1 MMKEIF
7 KKIIIA
13 ILTLESKV
21 VLLRFK
27 PKIIAITGS
36 VGKTSTK
43 DAIFTALSSNL
54 KVRKNQK
61 SFNSEIG
68 TPLTILGLENA
79 WSDPILWIKNVFL
92 GLLVPFKKEYPE
104 WLILEVGAD
113 HPGDVSRVAKW
124 LKPNVV
130 VVTALPKVPV
140 HVEFFS
146 SPEALNE
153 EDLSIIKYMKEDGAL
168 VLNAD
173 DKLALAA
180 KEKFSGSV
188 LTYGSDST
196 ATVSYSNKNII
207 YLEKD
212 GAQLPVGISFKIS
225 HSGNSVPM
233 SLPKVLG
240 IQHILP
246 VVASI
251 AVGLS
256 QNVPFLDMVN
266 SFSKFDPPRGRM
278 NLILGKNNSI
288 VIDDTYNASPL
299 AMQKAVEV
307 LAEIET
313 NGNKIAVL
321 GDMLEIGQY
330 SAAEHKKI
338 GEQVAKS
345 KINLLITVGIRAQ
358 SIAEYAVI
366 SGMDKNSVYHFKDFK
381 DVSTLVLNNL
391 KPATVVLVK
400 GSQGIRLEKVVE
412 DIISEDL
419 NKSEVLVRQE
429 KDWLKR

>member
-1 MMKEIF
+1 MKEIF
-7 KKIIIA
+7 KKIIIF

-21 VLLRFK
+21 VLFRFK

-43 DAIFTALSSNL
+43 DAIFTALSNNL

-79 WSDPILWIKNVFL
+79 WSDPILWIKNIFL

-104 WLILEVGAD
+104 WLILEVGSD

-124 LKPNVV
+124 IKPNVV

-153 EDLSIIKYMKEDGAL
+153 EDLSIIEYMKKDGTL
-168 VLNAD
+168 ILNAD

-180 KEKFSGSV
+180 KEKFSGTV
-188 LTYGSDST
+188 LTYGSEST

-207 YLEKD
+207 YMENE
-212 GAQLPVGISFKIS
+212 GVRLPVGLSFKIS

-240 IQHILP
+240 VQHILP

-299 AMQKAVEV
+299 AMQKAIEV

-330 SAAEHKKI
+330 SASEHKKI
-338 GEQVAKS
+338 GEQVAKL
-345 KINLLITVGIRAQ
+345 KINLLVTVGIRAQ
-358 SIAEYAVI
+358 SIAESALEY
-366 SGMDKNSVYHFKDFK
+366 GMDKNSVYHFKDFK
-381 DVSTLVLNNL
+381 DVSTLILNNL
-391 KPATVVLVK
+391 KPATVVLLK

-412 DIISEDL
+412 NIISEDL
-419 NKSEVLVRQE
+419 DKSEVLVRQE

>member
-1 MMKEIF
+1 MIKEIF
-7 KKIIIA
+7 KKIITA
-13 ILTLESKV
+13 ILTIESKV

-43 DAIFTALSSNL
+43 DAIFTSLSNSL

-61 SFNSEIG
+61 SFNSELG

-79 WSDPILWIKNVFL
+79 WSDPILWIKNIFL

-104 WLILEVGAD
+104 WLILEIGSD

-153 EDLSIIKYMKEDGAL
+153 EDLSIIKYMKEDGTL

-180 KEKFSGSV
+180 KEKFAGKV
-188 LTYGSDST
+188 LTYGSEDT

-207 YLEKD
+207 YMENE
-212 GAQLPVGISFKIS
+212 GVSLPAGISFKIS

-240 IQHILP
+240 VQHILP

-288 VIDDTYNASPL
+288 IIDDTYNASPL

-358 SIAEYAVI
+358 SIVESALEY
-366 SGMDKNSVYHFKDFK
+366 GMDKNSVYHFKDFK
-381 DVSTLVLNNL
+381 DVSILVLNNL

-419 NKSEVLVRQE
+419 NKTELLVRQE
-429 KDWLKR
+429 KDWQNK

>member
-1 MMKEIF
+1 MIKEIF

-13 ILTLESKV
+13 ILTLESKA
-21 VLLRFK
+21 VLFRFK
-27 PKIIAITGS
+27 PKIIAITGN

-43 DAIFTALSSNL
+43 DAIFTALSNNL
-54 KVRKNQK
+54 KIRKNQK

-79 WSDPILWIKNVFL
+79 WNDPFLWIKNIFI
-92 GLLVPFKKEYPE
+92 GACVPFKNKYPE
-104 WLILEVGAD
+104 WLVLEVGVD
-113 HPGDVSRVAKW
+113 RPGDIPRVAKW

-130 VVTALPKVPV
+130 VITSLPKIPV
-140 HVEFFS
+140 HVEYFS
-146 SPEALNE
+146 SPDAVIKEK
-153 EDLSIIKYMKEDGAL
+153 LSLINFLKKDGTL
-168 VLNAD
+168 ILNAD
-173 DKLALAA
+173 DPLVFAA
-180 KEKFSGSV
+180 KEKFDGNV

-207 YLEKD
+207 YMEND
-212 GAQLPVGISFKIS
+212 GVQLPAGISFKIS

-240 IQHILP
+240 VQHILP

-251 AVGLS
+251 AVGIS

-266 SFSKFDPPRGRM
+266 SFAKFDPPKGRM

-288 VIDDTYNASPL
+288 VIDDTYNAAPL

-330 SAAEHKKI
+330 SASEHKKI
-338 GEQVAKS
+338 GEQVEKS
-345 KINLLITVGIRAQ
+345 KINLLITVGIRAR
-358 SIAEYAVI
+358 SIAESAI
-366 SGMDKNSVYHFKDFK
+366 ESGMDQNSVYHFKDFK
-381 DVSTLVLNNL
+381 DVSTLVLSNL
-391 KPATVVLVK
+391 KPSTVVLVK

-412 DIISEDL
+412 DLISEDL
-419 NKSEVLVRQE
+419 NKTDLLVRQE
-429 KDWLKR
+429 KDWKNR